1 MPQRTPAAAAPVRAA
16 PAAAPAPLPPRPAPG
31 VPPRTAESRQPHMM
45 RVVKA
50 PQSLN
55 TTNCV
60 ILNPEEWGHT
70 QYVVVNGRYT
80 FTARY
85 VTH

>member
-1 MPQRTPAAAAPVRAA
+1 MVCGCIQLSASMVARACA
-16 PAAAPAPLPPRPAPG
+16 
-31 VPPRTAESRQPHMM
+31 VPPRTAASRQPHMM

>member
-1 MPQRTPAAAAPVRAA
+1 
-16 PAAAPAPLPPRPAPG
+16 
-31 VPPRTAESRQPHMM
+31 MM

>member
-1 MPQRTPAAAAPVRAA
+1 MPASSRAPAPVPTRPAPPVAAPPPMAA
-16 PAAAPAPLPPRPAPG
+16 PA

-50 PQSLN
+50 PPTLN

-60 ILNPEEWGHT
+60 ILNPEEWGRT

-80 FTARY
+80 FTAR
-85 VTH
+85 